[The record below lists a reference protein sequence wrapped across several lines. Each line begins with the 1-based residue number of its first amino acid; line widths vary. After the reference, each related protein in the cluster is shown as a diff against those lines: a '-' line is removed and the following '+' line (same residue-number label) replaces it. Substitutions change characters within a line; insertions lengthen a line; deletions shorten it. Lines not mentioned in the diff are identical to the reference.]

1 MPVASSAR
9 CPAHAAV
16 QAVEVCER
24 CGRFVCAECLTF
36 AQDGAALCPG
46 CFALPRGR
54 SSRSGLALGLVLV
67 GWSGCLPLTPVGMA
81 MAWTELKAIERG
93 ESAEASK
100 PGAQWALGLGALQL
114 VGGVLIVAGVV
125 GWTMLRASS

>member
-1 MPVASSAR
+1 MPVASGAR

-36 AQDGAALCPG
+36 AQDGASLCPG
-46 CFALPRGR
+46 CFALPHGR

-67 GWSGCLPLTPVGMA
+67 GLSGCVPLTPVGMA
-81 MAWTELKAIERG
+81 LAWAELRAIERG
-93 ESAEASK
+93 EAAEASK
-100 PGAQWALGLGALQL
+100 PGARWALGLGVFQL
-114 VGGVLIVAGVV
+114 VAGALLVAGLAA
-125 GWTMLRASS
+125 WARLKAPP